1 VACQEAGVPER
12 AGQAVSPSTATSR
25 RHHLLLIIRNAGWLA
40 GGRLTGDVLNL
51 LLFIML
57 SRRFGPAGVGQ
68 YAYAFSIVGI
78 AYAIASLGLEEYGV
92 REMARRGS
100 AEGRPL
106 LEGLVATQLSVVAV
120 AVAGMAGY
128 LAVSGATAEVAT
140 IVALLA
146 GYQLAAALARTLFV
160 PASAEQEMGVP
171 AVTELL
177 SRGAAF
183 LTALLLLVV
192 LRFPLAGVFV
202 AYPAAGLV
210 FAGVAAASARRRLGA
225 LRPRFSR
232 GLVIETASR
241 AWPFAAADILFQ
253 LYVRADVLLLT
264 LIIGET
270 AAGLY
275 ATSLKFVEVGILPVT
290 FLGVA
295 GLPAL
300 SRLFGLDPREFAT
313 AARDLLNST
322 LLVGGLVAWGLAF
335 IAPSLMVPL
344 LGESFAPAARVVRIM
359 AALALLRAGGATP
372 LRMLLAGHL
381 QVTRLRMFAYAT
393 GLNLSLNLILIPLLG
408 VPGAVTA
415 AIVSLFFLDLLYLRS
430 LRGTPGY
437 GMVKATFLR
446 FLVPVAAGLAGGLL
460 VERVSAPAWAPAGVS
475 LLAYLGLATAM
486 GFVPIRRREKATAL
500 ADSR

>member
-1 VACQEAGVPER
+1 QVQRKPGDRGPAPPGGSSQPARRLCAAGQPPAFPYLPDRAGPLAREARAHRGRDRWPPLLPHPAGSPLVRHAPPRERVPVAQAAPGRPSSQVGRRARGRSVPAHPGRRPHPTARAGGVGGGVLAVACQEAGVPER

-192 LRFPLAGVFV
+192 LRFP
-202 AYPAAGLV
+202 
-210 FAGVAAASARRRLGA
+210 
-225 LRPRFSR
+225 
-232 GLVIETASR
+232 
-241 AWPFAAADILFQ
+241 
-253 LYVRADVLLLT
+253 
-264 LIIGET
+264 
-270 AAGLY
+270 
-275 ATSLKFVEVGILPVT
+275 
-290 FLGVA
+290 
-295 GLPAL
+295 
-300 SRLFGLDPREFAT
+300 
-313 AARDLLNST
+313 
-322 LLVGGLVAWGLAF
+322 
-335 IAPSLMVPL
+335 
-344 LGESFAPAARVVRIM
+344 
-359 AALALLRAGGATP
+359 
-372 LRMLLAGHL
+372 
-381 QVTRLRMFAYAT
+381 
-393 GLNLSLNLILIPLLG
+393 
-408 VPGAVTA
+408 
-415 AIVSLFFLDLLYLRS
+415 
-430 LRGTPGY
+430 
-437 GMVKATFLR
+437 
-446 FLVPVAAGLAGGLL
+446 
-460 VERVSAPAWAPAGVS
+460 
-475 LLAYLGLATAM
+475 
-486 GFVPIRRREKATAL
+486 
-500 ADSR
+500 